1 MTHTQTAGPFR
12 TLADI
17 KAANA
22 SSGQRYW
29 FSPDTMRFFRSIADR
44 GVIGG
49 RYFVTSEQYVP
60 YDGDPDPRRFTVRV
74 AHDDGTIGTVGDFQ
88 AHDTLGQAR
97 AAARALVTA

>member
-1 MTHTQTAGPFR
+1 MTDKRQAGPYR
-12 TLADI
+12 TLAEI

-29 FSPDTMRFFRSIADR
+29 FSPDTMRFFRSVADH

-74 AHDDGTIGTVGDFQ
+74 ANDDGTIGTVGDFQ
-88 AHDTLGQAR
+88 AHDTLEQAR
-97 AAARALVTA
+97 AAARALVSA